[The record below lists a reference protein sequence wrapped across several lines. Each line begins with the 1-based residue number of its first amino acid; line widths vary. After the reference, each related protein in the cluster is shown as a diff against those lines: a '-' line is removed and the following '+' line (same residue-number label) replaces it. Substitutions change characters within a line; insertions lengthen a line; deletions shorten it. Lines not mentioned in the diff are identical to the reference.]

1 MQNVK
6 IRIESLCNKNNKI
19 QETRV
24 GICIYDVHY
33 SKDYFKTMQIANNAH
48 FVEYKLSN
56 VSLQD
61 DNFSLPLYKLFSS
74 DFPIET
80 YRQKLNFQ
88 IIILSNCE
96 KYTKFKG
103 KYAFQT

>member
-1 MQNVK
+1 
-6 IRIESLCNKNNKI
+6 
-19 QETRV
+19 
-24 GICIYDVHY
+24 
-33 SKDYFKTMQIANNAH
+33 MQIVNNAH
-48 FVEYKLSN
+48 FIEYKSSN

-61 DNFSLPLYKLFSS
+61 DNFSLPLYKLFNS
-74 DFPIET
+74 DFSIET

-88 IIILSNCE
+88 IVIMSNCE